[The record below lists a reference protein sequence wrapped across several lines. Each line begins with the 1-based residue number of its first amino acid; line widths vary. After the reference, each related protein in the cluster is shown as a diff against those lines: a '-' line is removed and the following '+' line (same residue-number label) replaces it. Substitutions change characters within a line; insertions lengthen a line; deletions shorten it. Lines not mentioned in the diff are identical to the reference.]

1 MRIAFHFW
9 VILVLSSVLFGH
21 HATAQ
26 NKPAQKKPAQNKTAA
41 PLSPKHEATALTF
54 AKRHHAELASLLD
67 QLKEMDAQKY
77 QSAIQEL
84 FRTSE
89 RLSRYQK
96 RMPDRYK
103 SDLEI
108 WKIDSRV
115 RLIVARSV
123 NGMEDET
130 RKQVK
135 GLLLKRNQIR
145 FRQLTSDRKKQQD
158 RLKRLDEQI
167 SQLKTDSD
175 TIAERDL
182 DRLMRSVRN
191 RSKTRKKPSAAKTT
205 PVATKNSKTKNKKK
219 TSPKK

>member
-1 MRIAFHFW
+1 MKIAFPVW
-9 VILVLSSVLFGH
+9 VVLALTSVLFVRC
-21 HATAQ
+21 AVAQ
-26 NKPAQKKPAQNKTAA
+26 KTAA
-41 PLSPKHEATALTF
+41 SLSSDHEATALTF

-67 QLKEMDAQKY
+67 QLKEMDSQKY
-77 QSAIQEL
+77 QSAIEEL

-89 RLSRYQK
+89 RLSRYQD

-103 SDLEI
+103 ADLEI

-130 RKQVK
+130 RSQVK

-145 FRQLTSDRKKQQD
+145 YRQLTNERQKQQD
-158 RLKRLDEQI
+158 RLERLDEQI
-167 SQLKTDSD
+167 SQLENESETL
-175 TIAERDL
+175 AERDL

-191 RSKTRKKPSAAKTT
+191 RSKARKKSSTAKTT
-205 PVATKNSKTKNKKK
+205 PVATKTSKSKSKKK